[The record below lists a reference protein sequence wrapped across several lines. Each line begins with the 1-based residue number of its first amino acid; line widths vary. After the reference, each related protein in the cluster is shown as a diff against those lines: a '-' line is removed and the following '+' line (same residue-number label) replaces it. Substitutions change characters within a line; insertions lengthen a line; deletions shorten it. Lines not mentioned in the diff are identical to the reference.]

1 MYDFYRV
8 SAAVPDVR
16 VGDTDY
22 NTDRIIDKIEKA
34 DRYEAQI
41 IAFPELAVTG
51 YSCQDLFFNT
61 TLINK
66 SNEGIEKI
74 LRRSETIRQVI
85 IVGAPSRLIII
96 FSMQLMLYL
105 PEEFAE

>member
-51 YSCQDLFFNT
+51 Y
-61 TLINK
+61 
-66 SNEGIEKI
+66 
-74 LRRSETIRQVI
+74 
-85 IVGAPSRLIII
+85 
-96 FSMQLMLYL
+96 
-105 PEEFAE
+105 